1 MISRNEIKSNSAREA
16 KIAEEIEFNFCI
28 ALEARMVQFGS
39 VAVHNHAIE
48 LCNDRLKR
56 TRAACSAWTSK
67 MKVAQNERTRHRRR
81 RVIGDVPET

>member
-1 MISRNEIKSNSAREA
+1 MKRIAVREVDRVVGKCERAHVAHERIMISRNEIKSNSAREA

-56 TRAACSAWTSK
+56 TRAAW
-67 MKVAQNERTRHRRR
+67 R
-81 RVIGDVPET
+81 